1 MTATPWVIG
10 HRGAAGHA
18 PENTLAAF
26 RIGLGLGAEGVE
38 CDVHMSRDGRIV
50 VIHDPTVE
58 RTTNGEGRV
67 GELTFEELRA
77 LDAGSWF
84 DARFSGERIPSLDEL
99 FELLSET
106 ERSSGVSR
114 WLFIELKHGNDV
126 YPGIEEALVLAIAG
140 SGRMER
146 IAVISFDHRAIA
158 RIQAM
163 APSLRTGVLYDA
175 RPLDSA
181 ALAQAAQA
189 GWIGPAVKW
198 VDAEEVARARQA
210 GLEVFVWT
218 ANQEAAMRRMIAL
231 GVSAVGSDYPDRLLA
246 IRENSRFHPT
256 NSF

>member
-1 MTATPWVIG
+1 MKALPWVIG

-26 RIGLGLGAEGVE
+26 RHGLALGADGVE

-50 VIHDPTVE
+50 VIHDATVN

-67 GELTFEELRA
+67 GDLTFEELSA

-84 DARFSGERIPSLDEL
+84 DARFAGERLPSLEEVFAVIREAEL
-99 FELLSET
+99 A
-106 ERSSGVSR
+106 SGKER
-114 WLFIELKHGNDV
+114 WLFVELKHGEDV
-126 YPGIEEALVLAIAG
+126 YPGIEQALLLAIAG
-140 SGRMER
+140 SGLFER
-146 IAVISFDHRAIA
+146 VAVISFDHRAIA
-158 RIQAM
+158 RLQAM
-163 APSLRTGVLYDA
+163 APALRTGVLYDA
-175 RPLDSA
+175 RPMDGASLARA
-181 ALAQAAQA
+181 AGA

-198 VDAEEVARARQA
+198 VDAAEVSQAREA

-218 ANQEAAMRRMIAL
+218 ANQEAAMRRVIEL

-246 IRENSRFHPT
+246 LRDNTRFLPT